1 MMIDQDNDGDN
12 VTASADTAGANDAS
26 VNKPPGNTAP
36 NSFIAIKEVNVMSRG
51 RTLRLQAADI
61 IIAINGEAF
70 HGTIEELLDELD
82 EADPEEG
89 FLMSLWREGI
99 IFSVVVRGPLGC
111 VFEYASPEDAEKAS
125 QEWSRYAMP
134 PLDDFVMYEVLKDIH
149 RKCDIIDTRTDPL
162 GYLMPPFWLIQK
174 QLGEPLVA
182 LIMIYLVT
190 FSVHWIMFV
199 ITAIILAVY
208 FSRAQ
213 TALLRSFALYKEKQ
227 MWLILAATSEKEVQL
242 FCRHFDPKCDFKGS
256 QVGPPKED
264 EEKPRKKRRRS
275 SVPG

>member
-1 MMIDQDNDGDN
+1 
-12 VTASADTAGANDAS
+12 
-26 VNKPPGNTAP
+26 
-36 NSFIAIKEVNVMSRG
+36 
-51 RTLRLQAADI
+51 
-61 IIAINGEAF
+61 
-70 HGTIEELLDELD
+70 
-82 EADPEEG
+82 
-89 FLMSLWREGI
+89 
-99 IFSVVVRGPLGC
+99 
-111 VFEYASPEDAEKAS
+111 
-125 QEWSRYAMP
+125 
-134 PLDDFVMYEVLKDIH
+134 
-149 RKCDIIDTRTDPL
+149 
-162 GYLMPPFWLIQK
+162 
-174 QLGEPLVA
+174 
-182 LIMIYLVT
+182 
-190 FSVHWIMFV
+190 MFV